1 MIIWQLFS
9 KGVGRL
15 GGRGWPRISAKAYT
29 VRRSLLDTRLPD
41 IALENTIGL
50 VVLPRYA
57 RNSGN
62 ARAQRSTFGRP
73 VRVSE
78 QFVFIANTKRARV
91 FFDFYVSRPFSAR
104 IFYYNKQYVR
114 NAVPPPPATNYLAR
128 SFFFLP
134 LLIFFVS
141 KRDDNPR
148 DPRVLHV
155 THTASP

>member
-1 MIIWQLFS
+1 MAGWEE
-9 KGVGRL
+9 GVGPGYPPKRTRFA
-15 GGRGWPRISAKAYT
+15 GHYWIRVYRISRWKT
-29 VRRSLLDTRLPD
+29 RSALLFCRGTREIP
-41 IALENTIGL
+41 AMRG
-50 VVLPRYA
+50 RK
-57 RNSGN
+57 
-62 ARAQRSTFGRP
+62 GRP
-73 VRVSE
+73 LDGRS
-78 QFVFIANTKRARV
+78 VFPNNSFLSPTQSGPDNRV